1 MEAVDQLNTL
11 ITRNYDAEEGFKKA
25 AEKAKSPGLK
35 NYFNRRAKMHY
46 DFGHDIKSEI
56 KNLGGEVDKGTS
68 IKGDLHRTWL
78 NIKSAVA
85 GDTDE
90 ALVEECLR
98 GQKVAEEDYQEAV
111 NKLGDPLSAKL
122 AVHKGTI
129 VDSVRELKQLE
140 GNM

>member
-1 MEAVDQLNTL
+1 METVNELNNL
-11 ITRNYDAEEGFKKA
+11 ITRNYDAEEGFKA
-25 AEKAKSPGLK
+25 ASERAQSQGLK
-35 NYFNRRAKMHY
+35 DYFLRRSKMHY

-56 KNLGGEVDKGTS
+56 KNLGGEVVKGTS
-68 IKGDLHRTWL
+68 IKGDIHRTWL

-98 GQKVAEEDYQEAV
+98 GQKIAEEDYQTAV
-111 NKLGDPLSAKL
+111 EKVDSSLAAKL

-129 VDSVRELKQLE
+129 VDSVNELKQLE

>member
-1 MEAVDQLNTL
+1 MDTVNELNTL
-11 ITRNYDAEEGFKKA
+11 ISRNYDAEEGFKLA

-35 NYFNRRAKMHY
+35 DYFIRRSKMHY
-46 DFGHDIKSEI
+46 DFGHDIKGEI
-56 KNLGGEVDKGTS
+56 KNLGGEIDKGTS

-98 GQKVAEEDYQEAV
+98 GQKTAEEDYQQAV
-111 NKLGDPLSAKL
+111 NKVDSSLASKL

-129 VDSVRELKQLE
+129 VDSVNEWKQLE